1 MLSIRKGSFLMVQ
14 QPIRA
19 RHFVVGTFPP
29 ENEFLEA
36 SVLARILNAARLL
49 RSTAMEV
56 YAVTREFQE
65 WGKGLYNRLP
75 TPIRNGLKAAGVCH
89 YMVVVREG
97 PEGDLYSFD
106 FGPVG
111 GDVTGALS
119 GGSLAGFP
127 QSQLCFDDV
136 VPGSLPM
143 RRSQSTPALFKEA
156 PEEED
161 ELDEPVEATVEI
173 LAAAKDPAAAAAGS
187 STAGGKSRR
196 RRPLGRR
203 EKKWV
208 VGEIREHKIDEL
220 PEGTHFL
227 GTTEMTLDDIRDFN
241 AGRSKMYALHDND
254 CRHYMNELCSRLV
267 PDLQKLGRGGVASK
281 VAWDATW
288 GRLRS
293 GRPEIHLLPIQAM
306 ADLRNQPALERIKT
320 ASMASVMFSLGMRAL
335 PIVFKPVLPLATAV
349 GNAGPV
355 RRLVTTAAGA
365 VAGVSSEVPIVREA
379 LFAGNVAMESISG
392 VAHGLVRG
400 SVNLVHATSGLLFSS
415 GQATGLAAASAGS
428 LGAESAA
435 LGIATATG
443 ATEAIAA
450 GVAAGRRGVRV
461 RSAAVSAARV
471 TRNVA
476 TKAVTG
482 LKRFASAPIRP
493 PAAKVTRRLSSSS
506 STSNLSSRRSSFSIS
521 GSEADLVSLAAD
533 HGAAVASRGKRLP
546 RLPSFG
552 NLPLFR
558 RRSVS
563 ATNLAGGT
571 TAR

>member
-1 MLSIRKGSFLMVQ
+1 M
-14 QPIRA
+14 
-19 RHFVVGTFPP
+19 
-29 ENEFLEA
+29 
-36 SVLARILNAARLL
+36 
-49 RSTAMEV
+49 
-56 YAVTREFQE
+56 TREFQE
-65 WGKGLYNRLP
+65 WGKGIYNRLP

-89 YMVVVREG
+89 FLVVVRDG
-97 PEGDLYSFD
+97 PGGDLYSFD

-119 GGSLAGFP
+119 GGVAGFP
-127 QSQLCFDDV
+127 EVAPSQLCFDDV

-156 PEEED
+156 PEEEA
-161 ELDEPVEATVEI
+161 DEPVEI
-173 LAAAKDPAAAAAGS
+173 LAKEAKDPAAAAATDGS
-187 STAGGKSRR
+187 SSAGAKSRR

-241 AGRSKMYALHDND
+241 ATRNKMYALHDND
-254 CRHYMNELCSRLV
+254 CRHYMNELCERLV
-267 PDLQKLGRGGVASK
+267 PELEKYGRGGVASK
-281 VAWDATW
+281 LAWDATW

-320 ASMASVMFSLGMRAL
+320 ASMASVIFSLGMRAL

-349 GNAGPV
+349 SNAAPA

-379 LFAGNVAMESISG
+379 LYAGNVAVESLSG
-392 VAHGLVRG
+392 VANGLVRG
-400 SVNLVHATSGLLFSS
+400 TTSLVQATSGLFFSS
-415 GQATGLAAASAGS
+415 SPSSTGLAAASAVGGAS
-428 LGAESAA
+428 LGAESAMP
-435 LGIATATG
+435 LGFASAGG

-461 RSAAVSAARV
+461 RSAAVSAARA

-482 LKRFASAPIRP
+482 LKRFASTPIRP

-506 STSNLSSRRSSFSIS
+506 STSSLSSRRSSFSIS

-533 HGAAVASRGKRLP
+533 HSAAVAARARRLP

-558 RRSVS
+558 RSSSVG
-563 ATNLAGGT
+563 ANLAS
-571 TAR
+571 R

>member
-1 MLSIRKGSFLMVQ
+1 
-14 QPIRA
+14 
-19 RHFVVGTFPP
+19 
-29 ENEFLEA
+29 
-36 SVLARILNAARLL
+36 
-49 RSTAMEV
+49 MEV

-111 GDVTGALS
+111 GDVH
-119 GGSLAGFP
+119 GSLAGFP
-127 QSQLCFDDV
+127 KSQLCFDDV

-173 LAAAKDPAAAAAGS
+173 LAAGKDPAAAAATDGS

-400 SVNLVHATSGLLFSS
+400 SVNLVHATSGTVRFLWPGHGARGGVRGVPRRGERRAGNRNRHGRDGGNSGGGGGRSTGREGSVCGGQRRARDPQRGHEGGDRPQEVRLRAHQAPGGKGHEETQLQLEHQQPVLQAKLL
-415 GQATGLAAASAGS
+415 LH
-428 LGAESAA
+428 LGKR
-435 LGIATATG
+435 GGPRIARRRSRC
-443 ATEAIAA
+443 
-450 GVAAGRRGVRV
+450 RRGVEGKEA
-461 RSAAVSAARV
+461 SQAAELWQPAAVPTQVGVSDE
-471 TRNVA
+471 
-476 TKAVTG
+476 
-482 LKRFASAPIRP
+482 
-493 PAAKVTRRLSSSS
+493 
-506 STSNLSSRRSSFSIS
+506 SRR
-521 GSEADLVSLAAD
+521 GNHREMRSENKNKYEEDTLQRHHDEELEY
-533 HGAAVASRGKRLP
+533 
-546 RLPSFG
+546 
-552 NLPLFR
+552 R
-558 RRSVS
+558 RWM
-563 ATNLAGGT
+563 TL
-571 TAR
+571 

>member
-1 MLSIRKGSFLMVQ
+1 
-14 QPIRA
+14 
-19 RHFVVGTFPP
+19 
-29 ENEFLEA
+29 
-36 SVLARILNAARLL
+36 
-49 RSTAMEV
+49 MEV

-106 FGPVG
+106 FGPIG

-119 GGSLAGFP
+119 GGVAGFP
-127 QSQLCFDDV
+127 KSQLCFDDV

-306 ADLRNQPALERIKT
+306 ADLRNQPALERLKT
-320 ASMASVMFSLGMRAL
+320 ASMASVMCRRM
-335 PIVFKPVLPLATAV
+335 LA
-349 GNAGPV
+349 
-355 RRLVTTAAGA
+355 
-365 VAGVSSEVPIVREA
+365 
-379 LFAGNVAMESISG
+379 
-392 VAHGLVRG
+392 
-400 SVNLVHATSGLLFSS
+400 
-415 GQATGLAAASAGS
+415 
-428 LGAESAA
+428 
-435 LGIATATG
+435 
-443 ATEAIAA
+443 
-450 GVAAGRRGVRV
+450 
-461 RSAAVSAARV
+461 
-471 TRNVA
+471 
-476 TKAVTG
+476 
-482 LKRFASAPIRP
+482 
-493 PAAKVTRRLSSSS
+493 
-506 STSNLSSRRSSFSIS
+506 
-521 GSEADLVSLAAD
+521 
-533 HGAAVASRGKRLP
+533 
-546 RLPSFG
+546 
-552 NLPLFR
+552 
-558 RRSVS
+558 
-563 ATNLAGGT
+563 
-571 TAR
+571 

>member
-1 MLSIRKGSFLMVQ
+1 
-14 QPIRA
+14 
-19 RHFVVGTFPP
+19 
-29 ENEFLEA
+29 
-36 SVLARILNAARLL
+36 
-49 RSTAMEV
+49 MEV

-111 GDVTGALS
+111 GDVCLA
-119 GGSLAGFP
+119 GSLAGFP
-127 QSQLCFDDV
+127 KSQLCFDDV

-306 ADLRNQPALERIKT
+306 ADLRNQPALERLKT

-400 SVNLVHATSGLLFSS
+400 SVNLVHATSGLFFSS

-450 GVAAGRRGVRV
+450 GGGGWSTGREGSVCGGQRRARDPQRGHKGGDRPQEVRLRAHQAPGGKGHEETQLQLEHQQPVLQAKLLLHLGKRGGPRIARRRSRCRRGVEGKEASQAAELWQPAAVPTQVGVSDESRRGNHREV
-461 RSAAVSAARV
+461 RSENKSKYEEDTLQRQHDEE
-471 TRNVA
+471 
-476 TKAVTG
+476 
-482 LKRFASAPIRP
+482 LEY
-493 PAAKVTRRLSSSS
+493 RRWMTL
-506 STSNLSSRRSSFSIS
+506 
-521 GSEADLVSLAAD
+521 
-533 HGAAVASRGKRLP
+533 
-546 RLPSFG
+546 
-552 NLPLFR
+552 
-558 RRSVS
+558 
-563 ATNLAGGT
+563 
-571 TAR
+571 

>member
-1 MLSIRKGSFLMVQ
+1 
-14 QPIRA
+14 
-19 RHFVVGTFPP
+19 
-29 ENEFLEA
+29 
-36 SVLARILNAARLL
+36 
-49 RSTAMEV
+49 MEV

-65 WGKGLYNRLP
+65 WGKGLYKRLP

-119 GGSLAGFP
+119 GGVAGFP

-241 AGRSKMYALHDND
+241 AGRSKMLWW
-254 CRHYMNELCSRLV
+254 C
-267 PDLQKLGRGGVASK
+267 
-281 VAWDATW
+281 
-288 GRLRS
+288 
-293 GRPEIHLLPIQAM
+293 
-306 ADLRNQPALERIKT
+306 
-320 ASMASVMFSLGMRAL
+320 
-335 PIVFKPVLPLATAV
+335 
-349 GNAGPV
+349 
-355 RRLVTTAAGA
+355 
-365 VAGVSSEVPIVREA
+365 
-379 LFAGNVAMESISG
+379 
-392 VAHGLVRG
+392 
-400 SVNLVHATSGLLFSS
+400 
-415 GQATGLAAASAGS
+415 
-428 LGAESAA
+428 
-435 LGIATATG
+435 
-443 ATEAIAA
+443 
-450 GVAAGRRGVRV
+450 
-461 RSAAVSAARV
+461 
-471 TRNVA
+471 
-476 TKAVTG
+476 KA
-482 LKRFASAPIRP
+482 
-493 PAAKVTRRLSSSS
+493 RLS
-506 STSNLSSRRSSFSIS
+506 FKK
-521 GSEADLVSLAAD
+521 
-533 HGAAVASRGKRLP
+533 RG
-546 RLPSFG
+546 
-552 NLPLFR
+552 
-558 RRSVS
+558 
-563 ATNLAGGT
+563 
-571 TAR
+571 

>member
-1 MLSIRKGSFLMVQ
+1 
-14 QPIRA
+14 
-19 RHFVVGTFPP
+19 
-29 ENEFLEA
+29 
-36 SVLARILNAARLL
+36 
-49 RSTAMEV
+49 MEV

-65 WGKGLYNRLP
+65 WGKGLYKRLP

-119 GGSLAGFP
+119 GGVAGFP

-220 PEGTHFL
+220 PGGTHFL

-306 ADLRNQPALERIKT
+306 ADLRNQPALERLKT

-428 LGAESAA
+428 LGAESAT

-482 LKRFASAPIRP
+482 LKRFACAPIRP

-506 STSNLSSRRSSFSIS
+506 STSSLSSRRSSFSIS

-563 ATNLAGGT
+563 AANLAGGT

>member
-1 MLSIRKGSFLMVQ
+1 M
-14 QPIRA
+14 
-19 RHFVVGTFPP
+19 
-29 ENEFLEA
+29 
-36 SVLARILNAARLL
+36 
-49 RSTAMEV
+49 
-56 YAVTREFQE
+56 TREFQE
-65 WGKGLYNRLP
+65 WGKGIYNRLP

-89 YMVVVREG
+89 FLVVVRDG
-97 PEGDLYSFD
+97 PGGDLYSFD

-119 GGSLAGFP
+119 GGVAGFP
-127 QSQLCFDDV
+127 EVAPSQLCFDDV

-161 ELDEPVEATVEI
+161 ELVEPVEATVEI
-173 LAAAKDPAAAAAGS
+173 LAAAKDPAAAAATDGS
-187 STAGGKSRR
+187 SSAGAKSRR

-400 SVNLVHATSGLLFSS
+400 SVNLVHATSGLFFSS

-506 STSNLSSRRSSFSIS
+506 STSSLSSRRSSFSIS

-552 NLPLFR
+552 NLPLCR

-563 ATNLAGGT
+563 AANLAGGT

>member
-1 MLSIRKGSFLMVQ
+1 
-14 QPIRA
+14 
-19 RHFVVGTFPP
+19 
-29 ENEFLEA
+29 
-36 SVLARILNAARLL
+36 
-49 RSTAMEV
+49 
-56 YAVTREFQE
+56 
-65 WGKGLYNRLP
+65 
-75 TPIRNGLKAAGVCH
+75 
-89 YMVVVREG
+89 MVVVRDG
-97 PEGDLYSFD
+97 PGGDLYSFD

-119 GGSLAGFP
+119 GAVAGFP
-127 QSQLCFDDV
+127 EPAPAQLCFDDV

-156 PEEED
+156 PEEEA
-161 ELDEPVEATVEI
+161 DEPVEI
-173 LAAAKDPAAAAAGS
+173 LAAAKDPAAAAATDGS
-187 STAGGKSRR
+187 SSAGAKSRR

-241 AGRSKMYALHDND
+241 AGRNKMYALHDND
-254 CRHYMNELCSRLV
+254 CRHYMNDLCERLV
-267 PDLQKLGRGGVASK
+267 PELEKYGRGGVASK

-335 PIVFKPVLPLATAV
+335 PIVFKPILPLATAV
-349 GNAGPV
+349 SNAVGA

-379 LFAGNVAMESISG
+379 LYAGNVAMESLGG
-392 VAHGLVRG
+392 VANGLVRG
-400 SVNLVHATSGLLFSS
+400 TTSLVHATSGLFFSS
-415 GQATGLAAASAGS
+415 SPYVGGAS
-428 LGAESAA
+428 LGAESAMA
-435 LGIATATG
+435 NGIGFASAG
-443 ATEAIAA
+443 ARTEAIAA

-461 RSAAVSAARV
+461 RSAAVSAARA

-482 LKRFASAPIRP
+482 LKRFASTPIRP

-506 STSNLSSRRSSFSIS
+506 SNSSLSSRRSSFSIS

-533 HGAAVASRGKRLP
+533 HSDAVAARARRLP
-546 RLPSFG
+546 RLPSFA

-558 RRSVS
+558 RSSSVG
-563 ATNLAGGT
+563 ANLAS
-571 TAR
+571 R

>member
-1 MLSIRKGSFLMVQ
+1 MQFGVLSPDATFL
-14 QPIRA
+14 
-19 RHFVVGTFPP
+19 
-29 ENEFLEA
+29 EFLGPSRQFYKRRRDA
-36 SVLARILNAARLL
+36 SFV
-49 RSTAMEV
+49 TAMEV

-65 WGKGLYNRLP
+65 WGKGIYNRLP

-89 YMVVVREG
+89 FLVVVRDG
-97 PEGDLYSFD
+97 PGGDLYSFD

-119 GGSLAGFP
+119 GGVAGFP
-127 QSQLCFDDV
+127 EVAPSQLCFDDV

-143 RRSQSTPALFKEA
+143 RRSQSNPALFKEA
-156 PEEED
+156 PEEEA
-161 ELDEPVEATVEI
+161 DEPVEI
-173 LAAAKDPAAAAAGS
+173 LAKEAKDPAAAAATDGS
-187 STAGGKSRR
+187 SSAGAKSRR

-241 AGRSKMYALHDND
+241 ATRNKMYALHDND
-254 CRHYMNELCSRLV
+254 CRHYMNELCERLV
-267 PDLQKLGRGGVASK
+267 PELEKYGRGGVASK
-281 VAWDATW
+281 LAWDATW

-320 ASMASVMFSLGMRAL
+320 ASMASVIFSLGMRAL

-349 GNAGPV
+349 SNAAPA

-379 LFAGNVAMESISG
+379 LYAGTWPWNLWGGGQRIGPGTTS
-392 VAHGLVRG
+392 
-400 SVNLVHATSGLLFSS
+400 LVHATSGLFFSS
-415 GQATGLAAASAGS
+415 SPSTGLAAASAVGGAS
-428 LGAESAA
+428 LGAESAMGP
-435 LGIATATG
+435 LGFASAGG

-461 RSAAVSAARV
+461 RSAAVSAARA

-482 LKRFASAPIRP
+482 LKRFASTPIRP

-506 STSNLSSRRSSFSIS
+506 STSSLSSRRSSFSIS

-533 HGAAVASRGKRLP
+533 HSAAVAARARRLP

-558 RRSVS
+558 RSSSVG
-563 ATNLAGGT
+563 ANLAS
-571 TAR
+571 R